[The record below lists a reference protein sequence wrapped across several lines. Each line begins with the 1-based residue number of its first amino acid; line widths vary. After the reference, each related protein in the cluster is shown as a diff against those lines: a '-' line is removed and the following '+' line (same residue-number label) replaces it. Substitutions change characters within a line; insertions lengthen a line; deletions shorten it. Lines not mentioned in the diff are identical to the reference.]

1 MYVPVCKTNSTKW
14 FEASS
19 IGQEAYANL
28 YSVRNLSAQTALTEA
43 FNEQSCNW
51 LVNDYAVEEEERL
64 CVQTYNTLYVCYWWR
79 FADSALRW
87 EQLYARKGNSLTLSP
102 SC

>member
-1 MYVPVCKTNSTKW
+1 MYDPVCKTNSTKW

-28 YSVRNLSAQTALTEA
+28 YRVRNLSAQTALTEA

-51 LVNDYAVEEEERL
+51 LVKDYEVEEEERL
-64 CVQTYNTLYVCYWWR
+64 CV
-79 FADSALRW
+79 
-87 EQLYARKGNSLTLSP
+87 
-102 SC
+102 